1 MPRTIHRA
9 CLAAILVCFS
19 TAALALDLYTGEVP
33 VKDQSARERGAAMS
47 EALAQVL
54 VKVSGDPDAAA
65 APGVADRLS
74 GAASLVQQF
83 QYRTVK
89 RPTVDPDQPDE
100 TVLLLSARFDPSMV
114 ENVLGEAGLPR
125 WGEQRPTLLIWLV
138 RQEQEGRE
146 LVALGDPVIADAIQ
160 RAADRR
166 GLPVLFPLLD
176 LVDQQAVPVR
186 EVWGGFTEPLK
197 QASERYGTDTFLLG
211 RLSGGQG
218 DWQAR
223 WTVFDQGREDYH
235 ENSGADPRDVVS
247 EGVNFA
253 ANVLG
258 ARYAVPIAEQSATQ
272 VTVAVDGVRSM
283 DDYNR
288 LMDYLNRLTIVKR
301 AEPVATEDD
310 RLTLQLSLL
319 AGLDRFDQIIAIG
332 EVLQPAN
339 NEDVSATPLSGP
351 AYHRRYTLR
360 Q

>member
-1 MPRTIHRA
+1 VPRTIHRA

-19 TAALALDLYTGEVP
+19 TAAAALDLYTGEVP
-33 VKDQSARERGAAMS
+33 VKDQSARERDAAMS
-47 EALAQVL
+47 DALAQVL
-54 VKVSGDPDAAA
+54 VKVSGDPDAPAA
-65 APGVADRLS
+65 AGVSERLAN
-74 GAASLVQQF
+74 AARFVQQF

-89 RPTVDPDQPDE
+89 RPSPDPERPAE
-100 TVLLLSARFDPSMV
+100 TVLMLSARFDPSTV
-114 ENVLGEAGLPR
+114 EDILGEAGLAR
-125 WGEQRPTLLIWLV
+125 WGQQRPTVLIWLV
-138 RQEQEGRE
+138 RQDQEGRE
-146 LVALGDPVIADAIQ
+146 LVALDRPVISDALQ
-160 RAADRR
+160 RTADRR

-197 QASERYGTDTFLLG
+197 KASERYGTDTFLLG
-211 RLSGGQG
+211 RLSGSEG

-223 WTVFDQGREDYH
+223 WTVFDQGQENYH
-235 ENSGADPRDVVS
+235 ENSGADLRQVVS

-272 VTVAVDGVRSM
+272 ITVAVDGVRSM

-288 LMDYLNRLTIVKR
+288 LMDYLDRLTIVKR

-310 RLTLQLSLL
+310 RVTLELSLL
-319 AGLDRFDQIIAIG
+319 AGLDRFDQIIALG
-332 EVLQPAN
+332 EVLETAR
-339 NEDVSATPLSGP
+339 NEATGTEPLTGP